1 MIVSDEPNRP
11 ATSPAALI
19 AIKAVPGSRKTQI
32 VGPLGDRLKVKV
44 AAPPEDGKANA
55 AICELI
61 AGALGLRAKQV
72 TVVQGHSNPEKV
84 VRVEGLS
91 AEAVRAHLQ
100 LGE

>member
-1 MIVSDEPNRP
+1 MIVTDEPGSP
-11 ATSPAALI
+11 TAPAALI

-55 AICELI
+55 AICELL
-61 AGALGLRAKQV
+61 ADALGLRAKQV
-72 TVVQGHSNPEKV
+72 TVVQGHTHPEKT

-91 AEAVRAHLQ
+91 AAAVRASLK
-100 LGE
+100 LTE